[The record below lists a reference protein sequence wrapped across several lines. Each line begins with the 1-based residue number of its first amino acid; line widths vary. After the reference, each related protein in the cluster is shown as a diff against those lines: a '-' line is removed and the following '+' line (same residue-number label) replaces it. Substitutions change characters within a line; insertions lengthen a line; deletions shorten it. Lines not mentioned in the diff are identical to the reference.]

1 MAVSDQPN
9 TQLLIQNKNLHLI
22 FGVTLIAVLGVAS
35 ITPAFPKVA
44 NRLGLSET
52 EVGYLVSIFTLPG
65 IFLAP
70 IGGILADR
78 YGRKTILIPSLFL
91 FGLAGF
97 ACFFTHNLYGL
108 LVFRFLQGVGGSTL
122 GTLNVTLIGDFFS
135 GKQRAEAMGY
145 NASVLSVGTGLYP
158 FIGGL
163 LAVFGWN
170 FPFLLPLLAIPVGI
184 WAMVTL
190 NGEEFHQTTSIS
202 QYYKSA
208 LRSVIKKEVLG
219 LLSLSVLTFIILYG
233 AFLSFL
239 PFLFNKKMGL
249 NSMQI
254 GLLLSL
260 SSFATALTSARL
272 GKLVR
277 RFTEVYLLKVAYV
290 IYFISILLIP
300 FISNVW
306 VFLIP
311 VVLFGIAQGLNI
323 PGLQTMLIHLAPEKQ
338 RAIFMSVN
346 GMVLRLGQTL
356 GPLVIGLG
364 VTLLGINGAFYLA
377 AGITLLMLWVVRFTL
392 QGFKN

>member
-1 MAVSDQPN
+1 MADTVSLSPM
-9 TQLLIQNKNLHLI
+9 LIKNRNLHII

-44 NRLGLSET
+44 RSLNLTET
-52 EVGYLVSIFTLPG
+52 EVAYLISVFTLPG
-65 IFLAP
+65 IILAP
-70 IGGILADR
+70 VGGILADR
-78 YGRKTILIPSLFL
+78 YGRKTILVPSLFL

-97 ACFFTHNLYGL
+97 ACFFTRNLYWL
-108 LVFRFLQGVGGSTL
+108 LVFRFFQGVGGSTL

-158 FIGGL
+158 FVGGV

-170 FPFLLPLLAIPVGI
+170 FPFLLPLLAIPVGL
-184 WAMVTL
+184 WAVAGL
-190 NGEEFHQTTSIS
+190 KRVELHHTTSVKE
-202 QYYKSA
+202 YFKSA
-208 LRSVIKKEVLG
+208 FQSVMRKEVLG

-239 PFLFNKKMGL
+239 PFLFDKKMGL

-260 SSFATALTSARL
+260 SSFATALTSAQL

-277 RFTEVYLLKVAYV
+277 RFSEVFILKVAYV
-290 IYFISILLIP
+290 LYFISILSVP

-311 VVLFGIAQGLNI
+311 VVIFGIAQGLNI
-323 PGLQTMLIHLAPEKQ
+323 PGLQTLLIHLAPEKQ
-338 RAIFMSVN
+338 RAVFMSVN

-364 VTLLGINGAFYLA
+364 VALFDINGAFYLA
-377 AGITLLMLWVVRFTL
+377 AAITLLMLLVVRFTL
-392 QGFKN
+392 KKLKN